1 MQTSLPLYEATGVR
15 ATLTDEEFCPGLN
28 PIRLHFGE
36 TVYYMTEEEAD
47 QTVKALTDALIAY
60 GARQGAKGEGR

>member
-15 ATLTDEEFCPGLN
+15 ATLTDEEFRPGLN

-36 TVYYMTEEEAD
+36 TVCYMT
-47 QTVKALTDALIAY
+47 
-60 GARQGAKGEGR
+60 